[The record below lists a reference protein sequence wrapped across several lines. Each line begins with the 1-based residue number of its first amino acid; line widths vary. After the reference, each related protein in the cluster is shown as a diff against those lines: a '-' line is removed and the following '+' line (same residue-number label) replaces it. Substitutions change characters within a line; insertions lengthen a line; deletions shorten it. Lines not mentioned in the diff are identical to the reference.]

1 MLEGRGLALEGRDR
15 RVAPARVDVRLLLAG
30 EDRRAV
36 LRRAQVVRRGQVQ
49 RRHQRS
55 RRLVGRL
62 AGVNGGGVHAQAA
75 VVVGHR
81 GVLRSRG
88 SSPMACESSTDA
100 GMLMRDGP
108 DRCRRHVR
116 RLPGARLAGRPQG
129 EGGFGRGPHRR
140 RPRDA
145 PVARHAHHD
154 GHVGGRRVSAR
165 HGGRRLQVEPR
176 PRPAGRA
183 VLRHQPDPGRPLLR
197 QAHAVLRVHHPRR
210 SVRGEIRAQV
220 GGRAVGAGHGG
231 RGVLERRAARG
242 PRLHVRRAAR
252 RRPHDGH
259 PRLGPGRD
267 RVHDGRRHV
276 VGGLHRCAA
285 ARTGRRRPGR
295 GAAVRA
301 RCRGRAGRRMA
312 ALRDRAGGSGRPAAA
327 ARRAWRLLD
336 AGVAGRDG
344 GTSA

>member
-1 MLEGRGLALEGRDR
+1 MPERGQLRDHQVIRARVDGARRHDVVARLHDGEDGGGDGRHAARGGHGGVGVLEGRGLALEGRDR

-36 LRRAQVVRRGQVQ
+36 LGRAQVVRRGQVQ
-49 RRHQRS
+49 RRHERS
-55 RRLVGRL
+55 RRRVGRL

-81 GVLRSRG
+81 GILRSRG

-116 RLPGARLAGRPQG
+116 RLPGARLAGCPQG
-129 EGGFGRGPHRR
+129 EGGIGRGPHRR

-145 PVARHAHHD
+145 AVARHAHHD

-165 HGGRRLQVEPR
+165 HGGGRLQVEPR

-183 VLRHQPDPGRPLLR
+183 VLRHQPDPRRPLLR

-210 SVRGEIRAQV
+210 SLRGEIRAPL

-231 RGVLERRAARG
+231 RGVLERRAAGG
-242 PRLHVRRAAR
+242 PRLHASACCSASTS
-252 RRPHDGH
+252 RRPSSS
-259 PRLGPGRD
+259 
-267 RVHDGRRHV
+267 
-276 VGGLHRCAA
+276 
-285 ARTGRRRPGR
+285 RP
-295 GAAVRA
+295 
-301 RCRGRAGRRMA
+301 
-312 ALRDRAGGSGRPAAA
+312 S
-327 ARRAWRLLD
+327 
-336 AGVAGRDG
+336 
-344 GTSA
+344 S